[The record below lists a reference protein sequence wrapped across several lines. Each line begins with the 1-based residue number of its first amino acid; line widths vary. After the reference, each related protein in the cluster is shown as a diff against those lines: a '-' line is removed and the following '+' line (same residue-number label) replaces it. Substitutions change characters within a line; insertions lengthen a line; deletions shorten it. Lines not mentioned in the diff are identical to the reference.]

1 MGTRQENHP
10 SHALGRGGPQQRAP
24 LNNSNH
30 HRLHLRI
37 IDNKIRTNRED
48 VFRVT
53 FGILDAPHT
62 RLNTADTGYYAITDD
77 IRTIDKL
84 LTDHAVTEL
93 ANINLQQTLPPDTK
107 AKRTIFIRQVDLTV
121 GRHTPDEIKTE
132 IKNSNLGQKYR
143 K

>member
-1 MGTRQENHP
+1 MGTHQGNHP
-10 SHALGRGGPQQRAP
+10 SHALGRGDPQQREP

-30 HRLHLRI
+30 PRLHLRI
-37 IDNKIRTNRED
+37 IDDQTRTNRED

-53 FGILDAPHT
+53 FGILDAPLT
-62 RLNTADTGYYAITDD
+62 KLNTADTGYYAITND

-93 ANINLQQTLPPDTK
+93 AKINLQLTLPPDIR
-107 AKRTIFIRQVDLTV
+107 AKRTIFIRQVGLTV

-132 IKNSNLGQKYR
+132 I
-143 K
+143 